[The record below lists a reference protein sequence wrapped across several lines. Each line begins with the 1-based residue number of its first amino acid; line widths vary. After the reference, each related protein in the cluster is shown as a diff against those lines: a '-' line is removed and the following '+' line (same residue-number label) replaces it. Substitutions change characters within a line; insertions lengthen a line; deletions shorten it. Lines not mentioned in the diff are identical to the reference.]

1 MSRDVAGRVLVV
13 CLGAALCVAVIGC
26 GPGVTGAR
34 FDGNSDRLEDE
45 PATDGNAEIVAP
57 PVAEAAVSPAAPE
70 PERTAPEMPAEA
82 QVPQPTGEEYQ
93 VITSFSDLGVLEI
106 ALQGSGTAEGAWA
119 AADAEAAQRCRTWD
133 YEGAAGNAPVNGVR
147 LYRCGDQAV
156 APGGGPSRQ
165 VAPALWRTGEFR
177 QVLWNFR
184 GRARQGDKQALAMV
198 RGMAAQR
205 DNLGRRAEGRG
216 AKDWT
221 HWMFAELMASAGE
234 VRGETWQCFAPGGRR
249 SGKPAVML
257 GRLEEAGAALGV
269 GEVSA
274 AGVSHPAVFRA
285 SGPALRWEYGRGP
298 WRELPHAFV
307 IEPDG
312 RGYRIDG
319 YGSAGAEAEPGRA
332 FDCQVM
338 R

>member
-13 CLGAALCVAVIGC
+13 CLGAALCVAVMGC

-82 QVPQPTGEEYQ
+82 QAPPAGEDYR
-93 VITSFSDLGVLEI
+93 VITSFSDLGVLET
-106 ALQGSGTAEGAWA
+106 ALEGSGVARGAWA
-119 AADAEAAQRCRTWD
+119 AADAEAARRCRTWG
-133 YEGAAGNAPVNGVR
+133 YEGAAANAPVNGVR

-156 APGGGPSRQ
+156 APGRGAGRQ
-165 VAPALWRTGEFR
+165 VDPALWRTGEFR

-198 RGMAAQR
+198 QGMAAQR
-205 DNLGRRAEGRG
+205 HNLARRAEGRG

-234 VRGETWQCFAPGGRR
+234 VRGDTWQCFAAGGRR
-249 SGKPAVML
+249 SGKPAVLL
-257 GRLEEAGAALGV
+257 GRLEEAGSALGV